1 MDLSTETTANLQ
13 TPPGRGGIAVIHI
26 AGPETRRICRLLF
39 RPRPT
44 HEQRLDRTE
53 PARLQLGDL
62 MDEKEVIDEAIV
74 SLTPRGAEIN
84 IHGGPLVARRT
95 LERLTALGVTIT
107 APAPGG
113 AFEKAHPRWRN
124 PAVGLEMLT
133 VLPEASGSLLIEGIA
148 NQWSGGISKL
158 ARESL
163 NSGHVLP
170 AGLARTFR
178 AAAGGLTIMNRLLHP
193 AEVVLAGPPNAGKST
208 LTNALIG
215 RPVSIIH
222 DRPGTTRDWV
232 REPASVCGVPI
243 YLTDTA
249 GLWETEHEIDAES
262 VRRAWTRI
270 DHADL
275 VLLTCPAGQDL
286 QLPREIHTNTIRLAT
301 KCDQTQTPATSKHQ
315 SEIRNPK
322 SEILISAR
330 TGEGMDRLKRAILD
344 ALGAAD
350 FIRKPIRRNELL
362 AVLDRQM
369 EQLSREASPSA

>member
-1 MDLSTETTANLQ
+1 M
-13 TPPGRGGIAVIHI
+13 IHL
-26 AGPETRRICRLLF
+26 AGPETQRICQLIF

-44 HEQRLDRTE
+44 HKQRLDRGE
-53 PARLQLGDL
+53 PNQLQLGDL
-62 MDEKEVIDEAIV
+62 MDETEAIDEGIV

-95 LERLTALGVTIT
+95 LGRLAALGVTIT
-107 APAPGG
+107 APAPES

-124 PAVGLEMLT
+124 PAVGQEMLS
-133 VLPEASGSLLIEGIA
+133 VLPEASGSLLVEGIA

-158 ARESL
+158 AREFL
-163 NSGHVLP
+163 NSGVAVSSGD
-170 AGLARTFR
+170 AGRSFRT
-178 AAAGGLTIMNRLLHP
+178 AGGGLTIMNRLLHP

-232 REPASVCGVPI
+232 RELASVCGVPI

-249 GLWETEHEIDAES
+249 GLWETEHQIDAES
-262 VRRAWTRI
+262 VRRAWTQI

-275 VLLTCPAGQDL
+275 VLLTCPADQNL
-286 QLPREIHTNTIRLAT
+286 QLPREIHTNTIRLTT
-301 KCDQTQTPATSKHQ
+301 KCDQTTKTATGKHQ
-315 SEIRNPK
+315 SEI
-322 SEILISAR
+322 SLSAL
-330 TGEGMDRLKRAILD
+330 TGEGMDRLKSAILD

-350 FIRKPIRRNELL
+350 FDPTVAMAFSQRQSDLLNAAAALNEKNIPQAEKLLTELL
-362 AVLDRQM
+362 EGRV
-369 EQLSREASPSA
+369 